1 MNLLFLLNNTLDYSK
16 SFHIR
21 GTTMVKWTFIKLS
34 LSLMD
39 FSNCYRNC
47 SRLYITYCNLHC
59 ADNKTNLKALPSNP
73 EARNTGKFK
82 DFVLGLILGFLFF
95 FFFWNCLRGPSPGW
109 PTVSFCRWWLER
121 SSPGWWMPSS

>member
-1 MNLLFLLNNTLDYSK
+1 
-16 SFHIR
+16 
-21 GTTMVKWTFIKLS
+21 
-34 LSLMD
+34 MD

-95 FFFWNCLRGPSPGW
+95 FFFETVYAGPAQADLQSAFVVDGLNAHPQ
-109 PTVSFCRWWLER
+109 VDECRAPKCVLPF
-121 SSPGWWMPSS
+121 SQLMKGS